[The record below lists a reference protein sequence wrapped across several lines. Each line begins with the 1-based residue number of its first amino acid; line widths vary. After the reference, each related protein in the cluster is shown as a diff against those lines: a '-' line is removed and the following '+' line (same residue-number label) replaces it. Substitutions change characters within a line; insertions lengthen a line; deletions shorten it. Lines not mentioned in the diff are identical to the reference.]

1 MAVARSTERR
11 ASRLPLYR
19 EPDRKRFLNP
29 FNDREILAYYQQL
42 YYWHGFIRFLGL
54 PHLKDRPDVPI
65 YRLFVPPDLSAQP
78 IPVEQPRREQAERS
92 RLLAA
97 IEDHPHLVVLGDPGS
112 GKSTLVNWIAWQLS
126 RSSKRPWARALGSLL
141 PLPMIVRELEI
152 TGEITW
158 GGLLGAF
165 FSRPVARD
173 LDRDK
178 AIGYLE
184 RGQAFVMLDGVDEI
198 ASEATR
204 QALRDAVL
212 EGVSRY
218 PGCRWLVTSR
228 VVGYDAVPFH
238 CIEPLG
244 ASEHG
249 RLAAHFLA
257 SDEEEVLTEVR
268 NLEGRISDVSR
279 PMEHGWAD
287 VLHVAPFSDRQIEQ
301 FCHAWYARYEQAPT
315 DAKRRAEDLFHAMT
329 SNHRTLRLARIP
341 NLLTL
346 MALIHRIQARLP
358 HGRAVLYSKIVEAY
372 LESIDSYRGL
382 SEVDY
387 SLEEKKRWLA
397 YVGFRM
403 QQRRSEQENEED
415 EEKSVRE
422 ILVSED
428 EVVAWLEEA
437 MALSPKALDV
447 AEPGHAARRF
457 VDYIARRSG
466 LLLPRGEGQYA
477 FTHLSFQEFFAAL
490 FLEERI
496 TAPRW
501 FGKGSTPLGDGPED
515 LVRYADQSTWRE
527 PLALLFGL
535 LAGRPEW
542 ATELSE
548 LLFGSEL
555 AKLTEHNAGTTS
567 ELTQLLAEISVDPHS
582 GLPGALR
589 TASWEACWR
598 WELTRQAHGDLVE
611 VLGSN
616 PIVAQALFRADPNEQ
631 AEVSEVFGSTVRS
644 VGLKYLTLRGA
655 RTFSDLSSL
664 SGLVN
669 LVVLDLL
676 ATGVSDLSPLV
687 GLANLRSLSLSFT
700 KVSEL
705 SSLAGLTNLE
715 SLSLW
720 GTRVSSVSPLAGI
733 KELNIVGLP
742 KERVGQRL

>member
-1 MAVARSTERR
+1 MAVARSTEGR
-11 ASRLPLYR
+11 ASRLPFYR
-19 EPDRKRFLNP
+19 EPDREEFLNP
-29 FNDREILAYYQQL
+29 FNDREILAYYKQL

-54 PHLKDRPDVPI
+54 PHLKDSPDVPI
-65 YRLFVPPDLSAQP
+65 YRLFVPPDLSTKP
-78 IPVEQPRREQAERS
+78 IPVDQPRREQAERS

-97 IEDHPHLVVLGDPGS
+97 VTAHPHLVILGDPGS

-152 TGEITW
+152 TEEITW
-158 GGLLGAF
+158 DGLLDAF

-173 LDRDK
+173 LDREK
-178 AIGYLE
+178 ALGYLE

-198 ASEATR
+198 ASETTR

-212 EGVSRY
+212 EGVERY

-228 VVGYDAVPFH
+228 VVGYDLVPFH
-238 CIEPLG
+238 TVGSLETSDYDRMQLHLLG
-244 ASEHG
+244 DG
-249 RLAAHFLA
+249 
-257 SDEEEVLTEVR
+257 EEEIAQKSRSLDDRVK
-268 NLEGRISDVSR
+268 DVSR
-279 PMEHGWAD
+279 WMELRWAD
-287 VLHVAPFSDRQIEQ
+287 LLYVSPFSDPQIEQ
-301 FCHAWYARYEQAPT
+301 FSQAWYARYEQAAA
-315 DAKRRAEDLFHAMT
+315 DAKQRAEDLFRAIT

-358 HGRAVLYSKIVEAY
+358 HGRAVLYDKIVEAY

-403 QQRRSEQENEED
+403 QQRRSEQEESKD
-415 EEKSVRE
+415 QQKTVRE

-428 EVVAWLEEA
+428 EVVAWLGEA

-466 LLLPRGEGQYA
+466 LLLPRGEGKYA

-490 FLEERI
+490 YLEERI

-501 FGKGSTPLGDGPED
+501 FGKRSTPVGDGPED
-515 LVRYADQSTWRE
+515 LVRYADQASWRE
-527 PLALLFGL
+527 PLVLLFGL

-542 ATELSE
+542 ATELSD
-548 LLFGSEL
+548 LLFGAEL
-555 AKLTEHNAGTTS
+555 SKLTEHDAGATAG
-567 ELTQLLAEISVDPHS
+567 LAQLLAEISVDPHS

-598 WELTRQAHGDLVE
+598 WELTRQAQGGAGKIFASDPV
-611 VLGSN
+611 
-616 PIVAQALFRADPNEQ
+616 VAQALFRADPSEQ
-631 AEVSEVFGSTVRS
+631 AAVFEVFASVVRS
-644 VGLKYLTLRGA
+644 LDLGHLTLRGA
-655 RTFSDLSSL
+655 RAL
-664 SGLVN
+664 
-669 LVVLDLL
+669 
-676 ATGVSDLSPLV
+676 SDLSPLA
-687 GLANLRSLSLSFT
+687 GLANLRILDLSGT
-700 KVSEL
+700 GVSD
-705 SSLAGLTNLE
+705 
-715 SLSLW
+715 
-720 GTRVSSVSPLAGI
+720 VSPLAGLANLEYLI
-733 KELNIVGLP
+733 YRALES
-742 KERVGQRL
+742 RT